1 MKFDQ
6 KIENLKRSDISGP
19 TLIDPINDEKES
31 VVKVLLELPKSS
43 VPVGSGN
50 FFHQIFF
57 FCVKIDEILKSW
69 AHQRNRV
76 EILFSMI

>member
-19 TLIDPINDEKES
+19 TLIDPINDEKET

-43 VPVGSGN
+43 VPAGSGKTLS
-50 FFHQIFF
+50 FF
-57 FCVKIDEILKSW
+57 
-69 AHQRNRV
+69 
-76 EILFSMI
+76 

>member
-19 TLIDPINDEKES
+19 TLIDPINEEKET

-43 VPVGSGN
+43 VPAGSGN
-50 FFHQIFF
+50 FHK
-57 FCVKIDEILKSW
+57 KIRKKI
-69 AHQRNRV
+69 
-76 EILFSMI
+76 